1 MTHLMTMP
9 SCLMLTRA
17 RVCSS
22 DGRTNLAAALRTVR
36 TDVFASRRGARDS
49 TVAKLVVVVTRA
61 PSMNETET
69 VAEARRLR
77 ADGVDI
83 VGVGVGDAV
92 SRSELDG
99 VVSYPMDRNA
109 LYVDDYSQLSSY
121 VSRLV
126 SIQCNGTLDPP
137 RLLTPPL
144 TYHSYSGNLRTP
156 PRT

>member
-1 MTHLMTMP
+1 M
-9 SCLMLTRA
+9 
-17 RVCSS
+17 CSS

-49 TVAKLVVVVTRA
+49 TVAKLVVVVTTT

-126 SIQCNGTLDPP
+126 SSQCNGTLDPP
-137 RLLTPPL
+137 GYLLPRLPATPVSDICFPL
-144 TYHSYSGNLRTP
+144 
-156 PRT
+156 

>member
-1 MTHLMTMP
+1 
-9 SCLMLTRA
+9 
-17 RVCSS
+17 
-22 DGRTNLAAALRTVR
+22 LAAALRAVR

-137 RLLTPPL
+137 ATYSPAYLPPPSQ
-144 TYHSYSGNLRTP
+144 TSAYPCSKPQPKVRPDSSADSGQQGFMAVVIYE
-156 PRT
+156 